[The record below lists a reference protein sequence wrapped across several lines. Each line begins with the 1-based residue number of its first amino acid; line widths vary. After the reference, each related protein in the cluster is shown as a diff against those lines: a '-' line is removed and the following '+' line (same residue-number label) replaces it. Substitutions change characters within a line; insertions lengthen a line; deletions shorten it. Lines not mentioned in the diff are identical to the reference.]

1 MYGVYA
7 MVPVFVVAFKNGKT
21 RHMKIADGCARAHR
35 GIFRWVLLD
44 VFGSYLSWC
53 HDQSQNFYVQIK
65 KNQSIYGDRVHIH

>member
-21 RHMKIADGCARAHR
+21 RHMKIADGCALAHR

-53 HDQSQNFYVQIK
+53 HDQSQNLYVQIK

>member
-21 RHMKIADGCARAHR
+21 RHMKIADGCARTPRNFSLGA
-35 GIFRWVLLD
+35 LD

-53 HDQSQNFYVQIK
+53 HDQSQNLYVQIK